1 MNPLITNILM
11 SVVRMALG
19 GLVGWLIQ
27 AGIMQ
32 PEQTVAFY
40 TAIAT
45 GLGALVWAAWTNI
58 IRRRVLNTAAALN
71 PVAVDVVEKM
81 VAAGVSA
88 PALSPTSAVPNVQTP
103 DRRL

>member
-1 MNPLITNILM
+1 MNPLITNIMM

-45 GLGALVWAAWTNI
+45 GLGALGWAVWTNI
-58 IRRRVLNTAAALN
+58 IKRRVLNTAAAMN
-71 PVAVDVVEKM
+71 PISVAVVEKM

-88 PALSPTSAVPNVQTP
+88 PALTAMNEVPNVQTP